1 VSKEVKSYRDL
12 IAWQKS
18 IELAGL
24 AYQIA
29 TRLPKL
35 EVYEMG
41 SQIRRAAV
49 SIPSNIA
56 EGHARKYT
64 REYLHFLA
72 IAKGSLAELQTLLEI
87 TVRFGYGR
95 ALDIAPVLAMSE
107 QVEKILAGLTNSLNP
122 NP

>member
-1 VSKEVKSYRDL
+1 MSKEVKSYRDL

-18 IELAGL
+18 VELAVS

-29 TRLPKL
+29 KRLPKL
-35 EVYEMG
+35 EVYELG

-72 IAKGSLAELQTLLEI
+72 IAKGSLAELQTLMELTI
-87 TVRFGYGR
+87 RFGYSKVS
-95 ALDIAPVLAMSE
+95 DIASVLAMSE
-107 QVEKILAGLTNSLNP
+107 DVEKILAGLTSSLNP